1 MDDKKNMGF
10 GLFSLDD
17 PDYYYSHPIH
27 EDNTPQYYIIWIQE
41 VASYLPSE
49 IKEMLHVKVNSVL
62 LVDSYLIPTF
72 FNMNLKG
79 KLIVFSES
87 FCKTKENTNLL
98 KLVFFHNN
106 SEGVI
111 IIEPFRDVQRE
122 CLSLMESEYAL
133 PRDKFYSSLI
143 INLLSNFLLLSTHYA
158 YYDEQVVQSRFI
170 DYAVQF
176 EELVEAYSLREKT
189 VSFYARKIGVTEKT
203 LTKSLQLI
211 FNKSPKEIIKNRI
224 IFESIRLLIFSDKNM
239 TQIAHEAGFDASYFL
254 KFFSQNTGL
263 TPKLFKEKYIEI
275 LKLAKYVY

>member
-1 MDDKKNMGF
+1 MDDKKDIGF
-10 GLFSLDD
+10 SLFSLDD
-17 PDYYYSHPIH
+17 PDYYYSHSIH
-27 EDNTPQYYIIWIQE
+27 EDNTPLYYIIWIQE
-41 VASYLPSE
+41 VDSHLSLE
-49 IKEMLHVKVNSVL
+49 VKEVLHVKANSIL

-87 FCKTKENTNLL
+87 FCHTKEETNLL

-111 IIEPFRDVQRE
+111 IIEPFKDVQRK
-122 CLSLMESEYAL
+122 CLDLMEREYVL

-170 DYAVQF
+170 DYAVRF
-176 EELVEAYSLREKT
+176 EELVETYSLREKK
-189 VSFYARKIGVTEKT
+189 VSFYAQKIGITEKT

-211 FNKSPKEIIKNRI
+211 FSKSPKEIIKNRI

-239 TQIAHEAGFDASYFL
+239 TQIAHETGFDVSYFL
-254 KFFSQNTGL
+254 KFFSQNTGS
-263 TPKLFKEKYIEI
+263 TPKLFKERYLEI
-275 LKLAKYVY
+275 LKMAKYV